1 MPQIFDVR
9 DNDYMKNKLIFF
21 YCENCKSTLKSFNT
35 SKATSLLM
43 SNTKPY
49 ELNVRSV
56 LAAAVPISQAGLKR
70 FCVDLDLPAL
80 VTKKLFNNILHLVNK
95 Q

>member
-1 MPQIFDVR
+1 
-9 DNDYMKNKLIFF
+9 
-21 YCENCKSTLKSFNT
+21 
-35 SKATSLLM
+35 M

-80 VTKKLFNNILHLVNK
+80 VTKKLFNNIIHLVNK